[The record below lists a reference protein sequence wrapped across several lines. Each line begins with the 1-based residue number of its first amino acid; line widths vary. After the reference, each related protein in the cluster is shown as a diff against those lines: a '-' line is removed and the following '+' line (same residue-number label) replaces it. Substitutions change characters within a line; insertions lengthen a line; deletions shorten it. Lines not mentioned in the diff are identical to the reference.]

1 MRIAILGA
9 TGGTGYETVAQTLA
23 AGHTITALVRDGA
36 ALRPD
41 GDRLEV
47 IVGDALDAGCVD
59 AVVKDQD
66 AVFMSLGLSA
76 SGSASEV
83 VTVCTVGAQHV
94 LAAMDRHGVRRLVA
108 MSTHGVNDSNDGS
121 PYVRSLWR
129 SMGERLKDKETMETV
144 IRASTVDWT
153 IIRAPRISEQP
164 PRGDYQVGER
174 LRIEPEDSVSRVGVA
189 SFVLS
194 ELTAPAHVGQVLTI
208 REEAQPR
215 LRPGLAGPRAH

>member
-23 AGHTITALVRDGA
+23 AGHTVTALVRDPA

-41 GDRLEV
+41 KNRLKV
-47 IVGDALDAGCVD
+47 IVGDALDADSVD

-76 SGSASEV
+76 AGSAAEV
-83 VTVCTVGAQHV
+83 VTVCTVGARHV

-121 PYVRSLWR
+121 PYVRSLWQ
-129 SMGERLKDKETMETV
+129 SMGERLKDKESMETV
-144 IRASTVDWT
+144 IRAGAVDWT
-153 IIRAPRISEQP
+153 IVRAPRISEQP
-164 PRGDYQVGER
+164 PCGHYQVGER
-174 LRIEPEDSVSRVGVA
+174 LRIESQDSVSRVGVA

-194 ELTAPAHVGQVLTI
+194 ELTAPSHVGQALTI
-208 REEAQPR
+208 REEARPP
-215 LRPGLAGPRAH
+215 LRQAL